1 MDLAKLPREILC
13 NIFVSGLSR
22 RDIKSVRLTCRELAA
37 VAAPLLFQRIS
48 ISPLR
53 RDRSSF
59 FNIAKTFPH
68 LVRVVIWE
76 ELNGDLDQ
84 FDPSYYPDDRDP
96 YLPSFFREL
105 ASEARGLFWT
115 EPGSAHSEFLHE
127 FQQAIANMSNLH
139 TLASKLMHPRR
150 EVILPTL
157 GYTINVDMIMAI
169 IRKQGIVYTYNTGF
183 INFIIPT
190 MEVLTNPSSLSIFA
204 NQPPTV
210 TRLFYADDGIAHF
223 TALTRITESN
233 GMAFS
238 TLRHLDLC
246 IGGVRCDARELRGLL
261 TCLRNARN
269 LTSFK
274 LCQENSLCGD
284 PSVED
289 LLSIIP
295 TLPSLTELHLAD
307 LDLNDNQYTK
317 GFVKFI
323 SRHAKT
329 LKRVYLTSV
338 SIKKW
343 ALPKLAAMEL
353 LQLKRFVV
361 VSKLEIDETT
371 EEDFDDI
378 DKDYDEALDT
388 VLHEDFD
395 TFFSEHYNGEFFE
408 KQVEHISEQ
417 VVLDYINGKNDPN
430 GERLLPPYGIEYRN
444 TELHTH
450 DAIFDIDTWRTAA
463 ICDTRDDKWMERG
476 YDPMVVQCL
485 DFEMRDQRDEHG
497 IAYDIGARRI
507 KDPATSLWID
517 SNGVLYNPATDEEM
531 DDTDG
536 RSYEPED
543 ESWITQGRRTWNSEL
558 GLWRDGTTGRLEK
571 FAIDREILHKP
582 GAHGCDEWR
591 LDFPSQE
598 PAEGSEIFDMRPFYA
613 NEEDEYCLRA
623 EMAPRWDWGRDPTGK
638 VWFWQASGIEG
649 HATEVWYF
657 EHKGERAYGHEP
669 LDFWHDW
676 RERNEPESMA
686 EATPYGWNLLNFV
699 ADKTMV
705 GSEIPQ
711 PGLNDSLSKYRKRD
725 DPMRNEFDLDR
736 LLPVPADFEMHSKKK
751 WIEADE
757 LI

>member
-13 NIFVSGLSR
+13 NISVSGLSR

-246 IGGVRCDARELRGLL
+246 IGGMRCDAGKLEGLL

-274 LCQENSLCGD
+274 LCQEHSLCGN
-284 PSVED
+284 PSVND

-295 TLPSLTELHLAD
+295 TLPSLTELHLVD
-307 LDLNDNQYTK
+307 LDLPKNQQTK
-317 GFVKFI
+317 GFVKLI

-329 LKRVYLTSV
+329 LKGVYLTFM
-338 SIKKW
+338 SIRKW
-343 ALPKLAAMEL
+343 ALPKLAAMKSLHLE
-353 LQLKRFVV
+353 RFVV
-361 VSKLEIDETT
+361 VSKLEIDETI
-371 EEDFDDI
+371 EEDLDNES
-378 DKDYDEALDT
+378 DKDYDEDFDT
-388 VLHEDFD
+388 VFPEDFD
-395 TFFSEHYNGEFFE
+395 KQFLE
-408 KQVEHISEQ
+408 KKVEHINEQ
-417 VVLDYINGKNDPN
+417 VILDYINGKNDVD
-430 GERLLPPYGIEYRN
+430 GERPLPPYDIEYRN

-450 DAIFDIDTWRTAA
+450 DATFDIDTWRTAA
-463 ICDTRDDKWMERG
+463 ICDTRDNKWMERG
-476 YDPMVVQCL
+476 YDPIVVQRL
-485 DFEMRDQRDEHG
+485 DFEMRDQRDKHG
-497 IAYDIGARRI
+497 FAYDTSARRI
-507 KDPATSLWID
+507 KDPVTSLWID
-517 SNGVLYNPATDEEM
+517 SNGALYNPVTDEEI
-531 DDTDG
+531 DNADG

-543 ESWITQGRRTWNSEL
+543 ESWITQGQRTWNSEL
-558 GLWRDGTTGRLEK
+558 GLWRDETTGRLEK
-571 FAIDREILHKP
+571 FAVDREIFDKTDIQ
-582 GAHGCDEWR
+582 GYDER
-591 LDFPSQE
+591 DLDFPSHE
-598 PAEGSEIFDMRPFYA
+598 SEEGSETLDMRPFYA

-623 EMAPRWDWGRDPTGK
+623 QMAPRWDWGRDPTGQVWVWK
-638 VWFWQASGIEG
+638 VSGTAG
-649 HATEVWYF
+649 YATEVWYF
-657 EHKGERAYGHEP
+657 EHKGEYAYGHEP
-669 LDFWHDW
+669 LDFWYDW
-676 RERNEPESMA
+676 RERNEPESTA

-699 ADKTMV
+699 EDNTMV

-711 PGLNDSLSKYRKRD
+711 PGSCDSLSKYKEWND
-725 DPMRNEFDLDR
+725 WIWETSDLFR
-736 LLPVPADFEMHSKKK
+736 SLPFPADFEMHSKKK
-751 WIEADE
+751 WTEADE
-757 LI
+757 IWQYGIY